1 MSLPAADIGCEPQ
14 DLLRTF
20 PELRLLVLYGSR
32 GRGDAHAG
40 SDWDFAYVADAGLD
54 EPGLRLALVNAV
66 ASDHVDLV
74 DLERAGAVLRYGAA
88 RDARLLVER
97 EAGELERF
105 RLAAIR
111 FWLEIEPILSES
123 HAAVLERLG

>member
-1 MSLPAADIGCEPQ
+1 MSPAAAGVALEPLE
-14 DLLRTF
+14 LLRGF
-20 PELRLLVLYGSR
+20 PELRLLVLHGSR
-32 GRGDAHAG
+32 ARGDAHPG
-40 SDWDFAYVADAGLD
+40 SDWDFGYLGDAGLD

-66 ASDHVDLV
+66 ASDRVDLV
-74 DLERAGAVLRYGAA
+74 NLERAGAVLRYGAA